1 MNKEYYRNALYS
13 LELKSNG
20 YCNMVSCDNCPY
32 NGGIENGYCEGDK
45 FYDDLYSLIDKYFEL
60 LDSDK
65 GLMEFY
71 IESNLRGM

>member
-13 LELKSNG
+13 LDFKS
-20 YCNMVSCDNCPY
+20 SRFCDEVPCSECPY
-32 NGGIENGYCEGDK
+32 NRGIENGYCEGDK
-45 FYDDLYSLIDKYFEL
+45 FYDDLYNLIDKYFEL
-60 LDSDK
+60 SDSTK